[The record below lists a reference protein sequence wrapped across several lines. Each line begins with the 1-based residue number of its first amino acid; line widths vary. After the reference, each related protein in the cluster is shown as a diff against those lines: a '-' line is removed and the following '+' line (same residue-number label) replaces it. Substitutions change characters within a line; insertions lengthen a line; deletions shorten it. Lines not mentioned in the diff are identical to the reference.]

1 MTVKEL
7 KEFIFEIVIEE
18 LDLLKKQLLFKET
31 SKEKRVCYYF
41 QLN

>member
-31 SKEKRVCYYF
+31 SKEKRF
-41 QLN
+41 AITSN